1 MLLGRYPVRI
11 QNVVSWPLALGWLAA
26 GCSGGDLV
34 LPRDGAANA
43 IRVVE
48 GDGQTGAVRQP
59 LTGPVVIEV
68 TNTAGDPVEG
78 ATVEFALTS
87 AGEGAEVAPD
97 TATTSAQGRAEAHV
111 VLGDK
116 VGLQTG
122 QALLLRQGSA
132 SLSATFSAVALA
144 DDNSRPNADFEWQ
157 CDALDCQFSDASSDD
172 DGSVMEWTW
181 DFGDG
186 GASTDRDPSHRY
198 EAPGTYTVILRVTDD
213 EGGLDESTEQ
223 VTATAPSTPPS
234 NPPSNPPATPPSN
247 ASPDADFGVDCDDL
261 RCTFT
266 DRSADRDGSIV
277 RWQWSFGDGATS
289 SQRSP
294 SHTYAAS
301 GRYDVRLV
309 VTDDD
314 GAEDRRTRTARPDE
328 PPPETPPPPPEEPPP
343 PPEEP
348 PPPPEEPPPPPE
360 EPPPPPEEPPPPPE
374 EPPPP
379 PPEPNQPP
387 RAEFGVQCQELR
399 CVFADRSGDEDG
411 SVVSWRWD
419 FGDGTT
425 SSERNPSHSYAAPGR
440 YDVLLVVTDDDGAAA
455 SKSHRAEP
463 KGPQANRPPHADFEV
478 HCSGGLSCS
487 FIDKSKDD
495 DGVITGWR
503 WEFGDGATS
512 DERNP
517 VHTYSASGR
526 YDVLLTVTDDA
537 DASVT
542 REHKADAK
550 E

>member
-1 MLLGRYPVRI
+1 MLLGRHPVRI
-11 QNVVSWPLALGWLAA
+11 QNVVSWPLALGWLVA

-48 GDGQTGAVRQP
+48 GDGQTGAVGQP
-59 LTGPVVIEV
+59 LTEPVVIEV
-68 TNTAGDPVEG
+68 TNTAGEPVEG

-87 AGEGAEVAPD
+87 AGEGAEVAPA

-144 DDNSRPNADFEWQ
+144 DDNRRPNADFEWQ

-172 DGSVMEWTW
+172 DGSVVEWAW

-186 GASTDRDPSHRY
+186 AASADRDPSHRY
-198 EAPGTYTVILRVTDD
+198 EASGTYAVTLRVTDD
-213 EGGLDESTEQ
+213 KGGLDESTEQ

-234 NPPSNPPATPPSN
+234 TPPSN

-266 DRSADRDGSIV
+266 DRSADRDGSV
-277 RWQWSFGDGATS
+277 VQWQWSFGDGATS

-314 GAEDRRTRTARPDE
+314 GSENRRTRTARPEE

-348 PPPPEEPPPPPE
+348 PPPPEEPPPPP
-360 EPPPPPEEPPPPPE
+360 
-374 EPPPP
+374 
-379 PPEPNQPP
+379 PEPNKPP
-387 RAEFGVQCQELR
+387 RAEFEVQCQELR

-411 SVVSWRWD
+411 GVVSWRWD
-419 FGDGTT
+419 FGDGAT

-440 YDVLLVVTDDDGAAA
+440 YDVLLVVTDDDGAATA
-455 SKSHRAEP
+455 RAIGRSRRGRSP
-463 KGPQANRPPHADFEV
+463 
-478 HCSGGLSCS
+478 
-487 FIDKSKDD
+487 
-495 DGVITGWR
+495 TGR
-503 WEFGDGATS
+503 RMPTS
-512 DERNP
+512 RC
-517 VHTYSASGR
+517 TAAAG
-526 YDVLLTVTDDA
+526 
-537 DASVT
+537 
-542 REHKADAK
+542 
-550 E
+550 